1 MIMPK
6 SKFVLKISLGMFEN
20 RYLDAHRFTFNI
32 ALSTLWSKNLVT
44 MAMNGFAEDL
54 IEPLEAK
61 KAFQY
66 FHWSSTRAAGP
77 V

>member
-1 MIMPK
+1 
-6 SKFVLKISLGMFEN
+6 
-20 RYLDAHRFTFNI
+20 
-32 ALSTLWSKNLVT
+32 LVT